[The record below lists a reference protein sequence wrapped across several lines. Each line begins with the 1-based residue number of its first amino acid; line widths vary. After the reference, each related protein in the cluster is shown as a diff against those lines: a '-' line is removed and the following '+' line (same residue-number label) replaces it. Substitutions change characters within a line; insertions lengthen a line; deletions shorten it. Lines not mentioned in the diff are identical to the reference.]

1 MENCIYPNI
10 PDWIQAVGTI
20 LASLGLIWTLYLQ
33 RKTLVEQQKITSI
46 EETKF
51 INSYLPIIEL
61 IDFDYQKK
69 DQLITLS
76 FSLVIRENHLQKLN
90 ITHNFPDDFNI
101 TLPRVI
107 PNIIYSKDR
116 VMKFIIENTLPSV
129 WVEVE
134 EYSGNTIFIEFED
147 AFSIR
152 YRQLLIY
159 KGGENLFLYP
169 AIRN

>member
-10 PDWIQAVGTI
+10 PDWIQAIGTI

-61 IDFDYQKK
+61 IDIDYQKK
-69 DQLITLS
+69 DQNRTLS
-76 FSLVIRENHLQKLN
+76 FSMVIRENYLQKLN
-90 ITHNFPDDFNI
+90 VTHNFPDDFKI
-101 TLPRVI
+101 TWPRVI

-116 VMKFIIENTLPSV
+116 VMKFIIEYTLPSV
-129 WVEVE
+129 WVEVN
-134 EYSGNTIFIEFED
+134 EYSGDTIVIEFED
-147 AFSIR
+147 AFRIR
-152 YRQLLIY
+152 YRQLVIY
-159 KGGENLFLYP
+159 KGGDNLFLYP
-169 AIRN
+169 AIRK

>member
-1 MENCIYPNI
+1 M
-10 PDWIQAVGTI
+10 
-20 LASLGLIWTLYLQ
+20 
-33 RKTLVEQQKITSI
+33 
-46 EETKF
+46 
-51 INSYLPIIEL
+51 PIIEL